1 VAAYLCAVFQ
11 GALVSASSSLIYRR
25 FAHFVGEVIPVT
37 TLKLFSRLFAVLSPA
52 VNKKIHQRVVGLAR
66 ERGVSQGRKLRSD
79 ATVVES
85 CVLPTASTLLG
96 DGIRVLS
103 RNLGHIV
110 GNLLAVEVQRHSCD
124 GLCFRGEGD

>member
-37 TLKLFSRLFAVLSPA
+37 TLKLFSRLFVVLSPA

-66 ERGVSQGRKLRSD
+66 EWRVSQGRKQAPNRQIHAIVLRSGGGR
-79 ATVVES
+79 TVQEDSPVTEPP
-85 CVLPTASTLLG
+85 VPLQIEGGAFLRLR
-96 DGIRVLS
+96 RVRS
-103 RNLGHIV
+103 
-110 GNLLAVEVQRHSCD
+110 
-124 GLCFRGEGD
+124 